1 LDNTLEAD
9 HTSSEKHV
17 LEVSEKM
24 KISAIQ
30 GIVLATLVL
39 AVLGGV
45 LQELNVWAQS
55 ADLTFM
61 GQFKAPL
68 LSVLG
73 NSWVIIAV
81 TWMYNIFL
89 YLRAS
94 VLNVQAELKKYDI
107 TKFAATLTW
116 FTGTLGAIFALAP
129 NAELKSLGGFTIVI
143 LTIVI
148 KEVQNVFGQTVTPTT
163 TAVLP
168 APAPTPPAPIT
179 TYGEWTKEPDGSWK
193 RAVYVNGVFTNYE
206 QTIFPHATAPS

>member
-1 LDNTLEAD
+1 
-9 HTSSEKHV
+9 
-17 LEVSEKM
+17 M

-61 GQFKAPL
+61 GQFKAPF

-143 LTIVI
+143 LTIII

-163 TAVLP
+163 TTPVVP
-168 APAPTPPAPIT
+168 TPTPTPPAPIT